1 MAYDI
6 IEVELIFDDLKDRMK
21 KSVSNYV
28 SELNNMRA
36 GRANIH
42 ILDDVTVEYYG
53 VDTPLNQ
60 VANITIPEARMIMIT
75 VWDNSIIK
83 KVEKALI
90 DANLGITPSND
101 GKNIRLIF
109 PEPTEERRRALVK
122 EVKTKGEACKV
133 AVRNIRRDALAELKS
148 LEKNKII
155 SEDMVKNYESDVEK
169 NVSEKINEIDKI
181 SAEKEQEILKV

>member
-90 DANLGITPSND
+90 DANLGITPNND